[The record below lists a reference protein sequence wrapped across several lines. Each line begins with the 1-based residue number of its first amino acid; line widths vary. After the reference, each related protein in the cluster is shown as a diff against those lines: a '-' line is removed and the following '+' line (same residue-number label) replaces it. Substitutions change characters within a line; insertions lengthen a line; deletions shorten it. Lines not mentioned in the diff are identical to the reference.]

1 MAFHEMNLRNI
12 SLGILLAAA
21 VAASMAWP
29 HLPMHGYPRPLDRI
43 PRSGIGLKSRD
54 ADLTELEKKW
64 LAGADGLKRIYSFR
78 GQLWLLAVTDGT
90 NNRQAV
96 HDPMYCFLG
105 EGWEVSSKNVVPLA
119 GGSAMCVSMT
129 RNGQSAKALYWFYD
143 GGAPFCSVP
152 EFWAKSTLRRITRGR
167 SGAEPLLFILRP
179 VEQADTGWLES
190 ATQIAPLLI
199 PSR

>member
-1 MAFHEMNLRNI
+1 MNLRNI
-12 SLGILLAAA
+12 ALGTLLAAA
-21 VAASMAWP
+21 VAASMVWP
-29 HLPMHGYPRPLDRI
+29 HLPMHGDPRPLDRI

-54 ADLTELEKKW
+54 ADLTDLEKKW
-64 LAGADGLKRIYSFR
+64 LGDAEGLKRIFSFR

-105 EGWEVSSKNVVPLA
+105 EGWELTSKKPVPLA
-119 GGSAMCVSMT
+119 GGSAMCATMT
-129 RNGQSAKALYWFYD
+129 RNGQSAQVLYWFYD
-143 GGAPFCSVP
+143 GCAPFCSVP

-179 VEQADTGWLES
+179 VEQANTGWLES
-190 ATQIAPLLI
+190 AAQIAPLLL
-199 PSR
+199 PSQT